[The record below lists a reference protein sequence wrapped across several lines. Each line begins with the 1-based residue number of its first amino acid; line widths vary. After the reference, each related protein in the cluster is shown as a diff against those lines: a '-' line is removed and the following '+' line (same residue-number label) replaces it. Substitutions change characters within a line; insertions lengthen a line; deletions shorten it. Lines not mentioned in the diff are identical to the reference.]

1 MNKTMKKNTINPYI
15 IIGIILLIIPMAI
28 SIIGNILSSY
38 DPLKT
43 DALNKLQKPSIIY
56 LMGTDDVGRDIFTR
70 VMIGIRVSLLIGLSV
85 TMISTIF
92 GMCIGIIAAYYK
104 NTEKFLMRI
113 VDGIMAFPSI
123 ILAIVLAGILGAG
136 TKNIIVAL
144 SISYIP
150 TLARVTRNATLE
162 LLSKEYVESAIVLG
176 KSDIYIIFNYIIPN
190 ILSSVIV
197 QITYTFAM
205 AILHESIL
213 SFLGVGIKAPTPSL
227 GGMVND
233 GRNYISIAPWVITFP
248 GLTIS
253 WIVLALN
260 MVGDG
265 LSEWLNPRKKNRG

>member
-1 MNKTMKKNTINPYI
+1 MNNITKKKNFNSYVV
-15 IIGIILLIIPMAI
+15 IGIILLIIPMVV
-28 SIIGNILSSY
+28 SIIGSVMSSH
-38 DPLKT
+38 DPLET
-43 DALNKLQKPSIIY
+43 DALNKLQKPCTTY

-70 VMIGIRVSLLIGLSV
+70 VTIGIRVSLLKGLSV
-85 TMISTIF
+85 TIISTIL
-92 GMCIGIIAAYYK
+92 GMCIGIISAYYK
-104 NTEKFLMRI
+104 NTEKILMRI

-144 SISYIP
+144 SVSYIP

-162 LLSKEYVESAIVLG
+162 VLSKEYVESAVVLG
-176 KSDIYIIFNYIIPN
+176 KSDSYIIFNYIIPN
-190 ILSSVIV
+190 ILSQVIV

-213 SFLGVGIKAPTPSL
+213 SFLGVGIKVPTPSL

-233 GRNYISIAPWVITFP
+233 GRNYISIAPWIITFP

>member
-1 MNKTMKKNTINPYI
+1 MSKIMKKNNLNSYI
-15 IIGIILLIIPMAI
+15 IIGIILLTIPIIV
-28 SIIGNILSSY
+28 SIVGSLMSIHN
-38 DPLKT
+38 PLET
-43 DALNKLQKPSIIY
+43 DALNKLQEPCVKY

-70 VMIGIRVSLLIGLSV
+70 VTIGIRVSLLIGLSV
-85 TMISTIF
+85 TLISTAL
-92 GMCIGIIAAYYK
+92 GMCIGIISAYYK
-104 NTEKFLMRI
+104 KTEKILMRI
-113 VDGIMAFPSI
+113 VDGIMAFPTI

-162 LLSKEYVESAIVLG
+162 VLSKEYVESAIVLG
-176 KSDIYIIFNYIIPN
+176 KSDIYIIFNYIVPN
-190 ILSSVIV
+190 ILSQVIV

-213 SFLGVGIKAPTPSL
+213 SFLGVGIKVPTPSL

-265 LSEWLNPRKKNRG
+265 LSEWLNPRRKNRG